1 MCPDQRRQCFHSIRI
16 TTVSRPY
23 SSSGWARARQLSA
36 RGEAAQLGS
45 QRARCAEA
53 SACPGTA
60 ATGRVCFFRPGGDK
74 GTRMANKGTRM
85 TRGAGRVECAGT
97 AGNAGR
103 EGGNAGRDLLCR
115 AILFCFFARASPD
128 AALQRGLG
136 ATFDSLSA
144 HEMAWCRLIVELPQT
159 LPPERPRRRAGPSP
173 SRVGVLGHGLGLCCR
188 PLSLSALRT
197 AALIPLETAL

>member
-1 MCPDQRRQCFHSIRI
+1 MQHQHVSGPAEAMLSLDPHHHSF
-16 TTVSRPY
+16 TSVFVLGMGA
-23 SSSGWARARQLSA
+23 SSSAIRARS
-36 RGEAAQLGS
+36 G
-45 QRARCAEA
+45 AEA

-60 ATGRVCFFRPGGDK
+60 ATGRVCFARG
-74 GTRMANKGTRM
+74 ANKGTRM
-85 TRGAGRVECAGT
+85 MHGAGRAECAGT

-188 PLSLSALRT
+188 PLSLSALRM